1 MSDKEARATGA
12 GDSIEVDGKTWHL
25 VPLRMTQLH
34 EIQRKALASYRS
46 SYLQTFADNA
56 KLLGDAGEGLLASKL
71 EEVAKW
77 DVSDLPVKYANNCEN
92 VPINNKLVATI
103 RQELE
108 LSDEECAEFIKDEKK
123 AKQRLAG
130 LLDQG
135 LLTLDQVKKATG
147 VVPRRIRAHY
157 DMWWATA
164 THEGRIATIVA
175 SLLRH
180 HPNVTKTDIQ
190 DWSLHAMIDAVSMIE
205 SLTAP
210 TVGNT

>member
-77 DVSDLPVKYANNCEN
+77 DVSDLPAKYAHSCEN
-92 VPINNKLVATI
+92 VPINNKLVEMVRI
-103 RQELE
+103 ELQ
-108 LSDEECAEFIKDEKK
+108 LSDDECAEFSKDEKK
-123 AKQRLAG
+123 AKMRLAG

-135 LLTLDQVKKATG
+135 LVTVEQVKKATG
-147 VVPRRIRAHY
+147 STPRRIRAHY

-180 HPNVTKTDIQ
+180 HPTVTKTDIQ